1 MVATE
6 PLRWPRAGRL
16 NRQALASLVCGIVT
30 FCGLFPVGIAAV
42 VLGHTARRTVR
53 RTGERG
59 SGLAVIGLILGYT
72 GTALTLVTG
81 VSIVRML
88 VG

>member
-6 PLRWPRAGRL
+6 PLRWPRAARL
-16 NRQALASLVCGIVT
+16 NRQALASLICGIVT

-42 VLGHTARRTVR
+42 VLGHIARRTVR

-59 SGLAVIGLILGYT
+59 T
-72 GTALTLVTG
+72 GHHVLY
-81 VSIVRML
+81 RE
-88 VG
+88 

>member
-30 FCGLFPVGIAAV
+30 FCGLFPIGIAAV

-88 VG
+88 LS